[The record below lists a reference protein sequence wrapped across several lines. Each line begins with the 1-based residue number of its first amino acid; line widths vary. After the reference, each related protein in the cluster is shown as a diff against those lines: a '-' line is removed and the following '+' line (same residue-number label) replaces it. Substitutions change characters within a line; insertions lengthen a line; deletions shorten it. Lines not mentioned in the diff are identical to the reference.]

1 MVDTLPIDQPGGL
14 IGTKCTGGTVR
25 SDGGTFC
32 GDALLSD
39 RGEALV
45 RSVDALGVET
55 DGLFVHAVSMAE
67 NRWKVKC
74 QCALCQSSHSLLIA
88 SRYTAK

>member
-14 IGTKCTGGTVR
+14 IGTECTGGTVR

-45 RSVDALGVET
+45 RSIDAFGVET
-55 DGLFVHAVSMAE
+55 DGLFVVHDHSMAGLRRE
-67 NRWKVKC
+67 VNR
-74 QCALCQSSHSLLIA
+74 
-88 SRYTAK
+88 

>member
-1 MVDTLPIDQPGGL
+1 MESQEAVDTLPIDQPGGL

-25 SDGGTFC
+25 SDRGTFC

-45 RSVDALGVET
+45 RSIDALGVET
-55 DGLFVHAVSMAE
+55 DGLCFVHTVSMAWIGAE
-67 NRWKVKC
+67 VK
-74 QCALCQSSHSLLIA
+74 
-88 SRYTAK
+88 R

>member
-32 GDALLSD
+32 GEALLSD

-45 RSVDALGVET
+45 GGIDALGVES
-55 DGLFVHAVSMAE
+55 DGLFVFHTVSMAWIGAE
-67 NRWKVKC
+67 VKR
-74 QCALCQSSHSLLIA
+74 QCALCQASHS
-88 SRYTAK
+88 

>member
-1 MVDTLPIDQPGGL
+1 MESQEVVDSLPVDQPGGL

-25 SDGGTFC
+25 SDCSAFC
-32 GDALLSD
+32 SDAFLSD

-55 DGLFVHAVSMAE
+55 DGLCFVHTVSMAE
-67 NRWKVKC
+67 IRWKVK
-74 QCALCQSSHSLLIA
+74 
-88 SRYTAK
+88 R